1 MTTDGLPMALRSY
14 PLIGQWL
21 SISPDGQIV
30 VRCGKVE
37 FGQGIRTAQ
46 AQIVA
51 HELAVPVD
59 AVTVEEVST
68 IGSPDEGV
76 TSGSRSIE
84 EADEGLRRAAAELRV
99 ALARRAATRCGVAA
113 SDLSV
118 DSGCVVLP
126 DGQRIPYA
134 DLVDSDLAAEAIS
147 GNASPRPPAAGSPLG
162 ASVPRVD
169 LPAKVLGKPAF
180 VGDLELPGML
190 HGRVCRPAGPG
201 ARLVEVDEQA
211 VLEMPGVRAVVRDGN
226 FLAVVAEREE
236 QAIRALARLRRVS
249 TWTEPSTLPSST
261 RFLLHEQTLD
271 VTVAEAGE
279 PPGDALQVRPL
290 TGEYSRPYL
299 AHASL
304 GPSCAVATFH
314 GDSYDI
320 WTHSQ
325 GVYHLR
331 GELSKVLELDAE
343 EIRVHHLEGA
353 GCYGANGAD
362 DAALD
367 AALLARAVP
376 GSPVRVQWMRADE
389 FGWEPFGTPM
399 VVRLQALLDES
410 GSIVDW
416 QHDVWGHGHRD
427 RAGSDS
433 PRNVTNLL
441 AARHLANAFE
451 GSVPA
456 PPPTPSAGSGRN
468 AAPVYAFPSQ
478 RVINHY
484 VPRVPIRVS
493 ALRSLGAHA
502 NVFAIESFMD
512 EIAAELGVDP
522 LEHRLRYLHDQRG
535 RRVLKSATERAGW
548 SGRRITE
555 GRGLG
560 IGFAQYKN
568 DGCYVAVVAEVD
580 VDDELVLRRVWAA
593 VDAGLVINPDGL
605 RNQVEGGIAQAAS
618 WTLKE
623 QVTFDRSHI
632 TSRDWETYPILRFSE
647 APEIEVDVIVQPDEP
662 PHGAGEAVAGPT
674 AGAIA
679 NAVFAATG
687 ARIRDMPIT
696 RERLIRALA

>member
-1 MTTDGLPMALRSY
+1 MTRGLPEALRSY
-14 PLIGQWL
+14 PLIRQWL
-21 SISPDGQIV
+21 TISPDGRIV
-30 VRCGKVE
+30 VHCGKVE

-51 HELAVPVD
+51 HELAVAVD

-68 IGSPDEGV
+68 TGSPDEGV

-99 ALARRAATRCGVAA
+99 ALVRRAAIRCGVPAT
-113 SDLSV
+113 DLKV
-118 DSGCVVLP
+118 ESGCIVLP
-126 DGQRIPYA
+126 DGQRIQYA
-134 DLVDSDLAAEAIS
+134 DLVDSDLASEPITGDAL
-147 GNASPRPPAAGSPLG
+147 PRPPGAGSPMG

-169 LPAKVLGKPAF
+169 LPAKVLGRPAF

-201 ARLVEVDEQA
+201 ARLVDVDEQA
-211 VLEMPGVRAVVRDGN
+211 VLEMPGVRAVVRDGS

-261 RFLLHEQTLD
+261 RFLLDEQTLD
-271 VTVAEAGE
+271 VTVAEVGE
-279 PPGDALQVRPL
+279 PPGDAVQGRRLAA
-290 TGEYSRPYL
+290 EYSRPYL

-314 GDSYDI
+314 GDSYDV

-331 GELSKVLELDAE
+331 GELSKVLALDVA

-367 AALLARAVP
+367 AVLLARAVP
-376 GSPVRVQWMRADE
+376 GTPVRVQWMRADE

-399 VVRLQALLDES
+399 VVRLQAFVDDR

-416 QHDVWGHGHRD
+416 RHDVWGHGHRD

-441 AARHLANAFE
+441 AARHLADAFV

-456 PPPTPSAGSGRN
+456 PPPSPIAGSGRN
-468 AAPVYAFPSQ
+468 AAPAYAFPSQ
-478 RVINHY
+478 RVVNHY

-502 NVFAIESFMD
+502 NVFAIESFVD

-522 LEHRLRYLHDQRG
+522 LEHRLRYLNDPRA
-535 RRVLKSATERAGW
+535 RRVLESAAQRAGW
-548 SGRRITE
+548 SGRQVVE

-560 IGFAQYKN
+560 IGFARYKN
-568 DGCYVAVVAEVD
+568 DGCYVAVVAEVE
-580 VDDELVLRRVWAA
+580 VGDELMLRKVWAA

-623 QVTFDRSHI
+623 QVTFDHSHI

-647 APEIEVDVIVQPDEP
+647 APEIDVEVIVQPRER

-674 AGAIA
+674 AGAIG